1 MKNLKIYFTSDVHG
15 YVYPTDYRDQELKPQ
30 GFLCMMEQFKKDGN
44 TLVIDG
50 GDTIQGSPFTTYISR
65 LGLPKNPIAEVMNK
79 AGYDYITLGNHDFN
93 YGYDYLKSYLD
104 YIDAKCLCTN
114 VEDKL
119 NQLPIKQHAIHTLEN
134 GLKVGIIGVSTEF
147 IPVWEKPENL
157 KNFTVSA
164 TLDSI
169 RPSYEALRGEVDL
182 LIGIYHGGIE
192 YDLETNR
199 KLSDS
204 KENLAYAI
212 CEAFDFDVLLT
223 GHQHIALADKNIAGT
238 HIVQTP
244 QYGTQFAEVD
254 VTVSEEGVI
263 TSTSKLVSTGLTY
276 NKALYDELMPLES
289 ALQTWLDEPVGFLD
303 TDLVPGNHLE
313 MSLNG
318 TYLANFINQV
328 QLERSGA
335 DIACTSFAN
344 SVKGFNKEVTVR
356 DIVSTYIFPNTLIVL
371 EVTGSVVKAALENSA
386 SYFHIENGEISV
398 SDKFLKPKV
407 SHYNY
412 DYFAPLCYTFDLTKP
427 VGERVVSMSLNG
439 KEVGPNDILTL
450 AMNNYRYSGVGGY
463 DMYPACKVV
472 KEILVEMPE
481 IIIDYFMQHKNVTV
495 DKNKYITIL
504 K

>member
-15 YVYPTDYRDQELKPQ
+15 YIYPTDYRDHTLKAQ
-30 GFLCMMEQFKKDGN
+30 GFLCMMEQFEKDGN

-50 GDTIQGSPFTTYISR
+50 GDTIQGSPFTTYISH

-93 YGYDYLKSYLD
+93 YGYDYLKSYLN
-104 YIDAKCLCTN
+104 YTNAQCLCTN

-119 NQLPIKQHAIHTLEN
+119 HQLPIQPHAIHTLEN
-134 GLKVGIIGVSTEF
+134 GLKVGIIGITTEF
-147 IPVWEKPENL
+147 IPVWEKTENL
-157 KNFTVSA
+157 EHFTVTS

-169 RPSYEALRGEVDL
+169 RPSYEILRNQVDIL
-182 LIGIYHGGIE
+182 VGIYHGGIE
-192 YDLETNR
+192 YDLDTNS

-223 GHQHIALADKNIAGT
+223 GHQHIALADKTIAGT

-244 QYGTQFAEVD
+244 QYGTQFAQVHVCVNYEGII
-254 VTVSEEGVI
+254 TTTSELI
-263 TSTSKLVSTGLTY
+263 STGTNY
-276 NKALYDELMPLES
+276 NEALYKELLPLEN

-303 TDLVPGNHLE
+303 TALNPSKHLD
-313 MSLNG
+313 MALNG

-328 QLERSGA
+328 QLECSGA
-335 DIACTSFAN
+335 NISCTSFAN
-344 SVKGFNKEVTVR
+344 SVKGFNQEVTVR

-371 EVTGSVVKAALENSA
+371 EVTGAVLKAALENSA
-386 SYFHIENGEISV
+386 SYFHLENDEVTI

-412 DYFAPLCYTFDLTKP
+412 DYFSPLCYTFDLTKP
-427 VGERVVSMSLNG
+427 VGERVIEMHLNG
-439 KEVGPNDILTL
+439 KAILNNDVLTL
-450 AMNNYRYSGVGGY
+450 AMNNYRHSGVGGY
-463 DMYPACKVV
+463 EMYTSCPVI
-472 KEILVEMPE
+472 KEILVEIQE
-481 IIIDYFMQHKNVTV
+481 IIIEYFMNHKNVTV

>member
-15 YVYPTDYRDQELKPQ
+15 YVYPTDYRDQQIKPQ
-30 GFLCMMEQFKKDGN
+30 GFLCMMQQFKKDGN

-50 GDTIQGSPFTTYISR
+50 GDTIQGSPFTTYMSR
-65 LGLPKNPIAEVMNK
+65 QHLPKNPIADVMNT

-104 YIDAKCLCTN
+104 YVNAKCLCCN
-114 VEDKL
+114 VEDKRHE
-119 NQLPIKQHAIHTLEN
+119 LPIEKHTIHTLEN
-134 GLKVGIIGVSTEF
+134 GLKVGLIGISTEF

-157 KNFTVSA
+157 TNFIVSS
-164 TLDSI
+164 TIESI
-169 RPSYEALRGEVDL
+169 RPSYEVLKDQVDL

-192 YDLETNR
+192 YDLETNQ

-223 GHQHIALADKNIAGT
+223 GHQHIALADQTILGT

-254 VTVSEEGVI
+254 VIVDEKGIVT
-263 TSTSKLVSTGLTY
+263 TASKLVATGLNY
-276 NKALYDELMPLES
+276 NKTLYDALMPLES

-303 TDLVPGNHLE
+303 TELMPSDHLD
-313 MSLNG
+313 MALHGS
-318 TYLANFINQV
+318 YLANFINQV

-344 SVKGFNKEVTVR
+344 SVKGFNAEVTVR
-356 DIVSTYIFPNTLIVL
+356 DIVSTYIFPNTLLVL
-371 EVTGSVVKAALENSA
+371 EVTGAVIKAALENSA
-386 SYFHIENGEISV
+386 SYFHIENGEVSI

-407 SHYNY
+407 AHYNY
-412 DYFAPLCYTFDLTKP
+412 DYFMPLCYTFDLTKP
-427 VGERVVSMSLNG
+427 VGERVVSMSLHG
-439 KEVGPNDILTL
+439 KEVALTDTLTL

-463 DMYPACKVV
+463 DMYPSCKIAQ
-472 KEILVEMPE
+472 EILVEMPE
-481 IIIDYFMQHKNVTV
+481 IIIDYFIKHKHVTV
-495 DKNKYITIL
+495 DKNQYITII

>member
-44 TLVIDG
+44 TLIIDG
-50 GDTIQGSPFTTYISR
+50 GDTIQGSPFTTYMSR

-93 YGYDYLKSYLD
+93 YGYNYLKSYLD
-104 YIDAKCLCTN
+104 YVDAQCLCTN

-119 NQLPIKQHAIHTLEN
+119 SQLPIENYAIHTLEN
-134 GLKVGIIGVSTEF
+134 GLKVGLIGVSTEF
-147 IPVWEKPENL
+147 IPVWEKTENL
-157 KNFTVSA
+157 TNFVVSA

-169 RPSYEALRGEVDL
+169 RPSYEALEGQVDIL
-182 LIGIYHGGIE
+182 VGIYHGGIE

-223 GHQHIALADKNIAGT
+223 GHQHIALADKTIAGT
-238 HIVQTP
+238 HIVQPP
-244 QYGTQFAEVD
+244 QYGTQFAEVN
-254 VTVSEEGVI
+254 VTVDEVGTV
-263 TSTSKLVSTGLTY
+263 TSSSKLVQTGLDY
-276 NKALYDELMPLES
+276 NQSLYHELMPLES

-303 TDLVPGNHLE
+303 TALMPNDHLD
-313 MSLNG
+313 MALNG

-328 QLERSGA
+328 QLERSNA

-344 SVKGFNKEVTVR
+344 SVKGFNAEVTVR
-356 DIVSTYIFPNTLIVL
+356 DIVSTYIFPNTLFVL
-371 EVTGSVVKAALENSA
+371 EVTGTVVKTALENSA
-386 SYFHIENGEISV
+386 SYFKVEKGEIGI

-427 VGERVVSMSLNG
+427 VGERVVSMSLHG
-439 KEVGPNDILTL
+439 KEVGHADTLTL

-472 KEILVEMPE
+472 QEILVEMPE
-481 IIIDYFMQHKNVTV
+481 IIIEYFMKHKHVTV
-495 DKNKYITIL
+495 DKNKYITII